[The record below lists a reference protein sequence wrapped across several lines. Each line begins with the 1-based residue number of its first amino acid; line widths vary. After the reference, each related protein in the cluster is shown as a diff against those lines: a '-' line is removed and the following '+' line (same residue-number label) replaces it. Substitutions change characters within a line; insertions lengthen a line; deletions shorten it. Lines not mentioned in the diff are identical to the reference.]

1 MIIDKFGKMGKNWKN
16 KKRGKL
22 TFCGIFLIFYFL
34 IISLMNKNINNYFN
48 PMKRKYNYIDNSK
61 NKIVNYNQNQNI
73 SVFNEFY
80 NINPIMNNNSNDK
93 KEFISKIPNSSVFNI
108 IN

>member
-1 MIIDKFGKMGKNWKN
+1 
-16 KKRGKL
+16 
-22 TFCGIFLIFYFL
+22 
-34 IISLMNKNINNYFN
+34 MNKNINNYFI

-61 NKIVNYNQNQNI
+61 NKIVNNNQNQNI

-80 NINPIMNNNSNDK
+80 NINPIMNNNSNMK